1 MAPMLA
7 EDLRLSCLP
16 IYPRM
21 APTMHLPVLLLAAA
35 AATAGTTSPE
45 PSRQRLRAIYEEL
58 VNSNTSYSTGQT
70 TPAAQAMARRFLDAG
85 FPPAD
90 VVVLGAAPH
99 KQNVVA

>member
-21 APTMHLPVLLLAAA
+21 APTMNLPVLVPAA

-70 TPAAQAMARRFLDAG
+70 TQAAQAMARRFLEAG
-85 FPPAD
+85 FPPGD
-90 VVVLGAAPH
+90 VVVVGAAPH